1 VVVYAVIEVLAVVL
15 EDITEVVLVVEEYIT

>member
-15 EDITEVVLVVEEYIT
+15 EDITEVVLVVEEYNA